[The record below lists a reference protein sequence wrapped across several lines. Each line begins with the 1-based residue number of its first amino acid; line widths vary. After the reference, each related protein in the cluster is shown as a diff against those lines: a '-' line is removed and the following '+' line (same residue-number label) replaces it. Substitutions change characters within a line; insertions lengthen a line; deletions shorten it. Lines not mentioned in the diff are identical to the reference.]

1 VVDDSC
7 VAQWIEDYADAWRSG
22 DAEAVPL
29 RFGSDG
35 RCQERREYWHVE
47 TGRTAAPGGC
57 GTQWT

>member
-22 DAEAVPL
+22 DAEAV
-29 RFGSDG
+29 DG
-35 RCQERREYWHVE
+35 W
-47 TGRTAAPGGC
+47 